1 VSDGRTIEMQE
12 YKSEIKP
19 TWCPG
24 CGDFAV
30 LNGLQRA
37 LQTLQIK
44 PWTVTIVSGIGCSS
58 NIPHFLSAYGFHSI
72 HGRSIPVAS
81 GIKLAN
87 PELTV
92 IAAGGDGD
100 GYGIGAGHFLHA
112 MRRNLDLTYIV
123 MNNQIYGLTTGQASP
138 TSEKEMKTKST
149 PEGVIENPL
158 NPISLALAAG
168 ATYVARG
175 FSGDAKTLGDLFAKG
190 IRHKGFALVDVLSP
204 CVTYNKQNTYDWFR
218 QRVYPLEKEGHDPS
232 DFHAAMRRATEWP
245 NLDQTRDRIGI
256 GVFYER
262 TDIPTYEEL
271 EPALRKGPLV
281 KQPLGL
287 ANPEELL
294 EEFR

>member
-1 VSDGRTIEMQE
+1 MIDGRTIELQE

-37 LQTLQIK
+37 LQTLQLK
-44 PWTVTIVSGIGCSS
+44 PWEVVIISGIGCSS
-58 NIPHFLSAYGFHSI
+58 NLPHFLSTYGFHSI

-112 MRRNLDLTYIV
+112 MRRNLDITYIV

-149 PEGVIENPL
+149 PEGVIENPI
-158 NPISLALAAG
+158 NPIALALAAG

-175 FSGDAKTLGDLFAKG
+175 FSGDAKYLGELITKG
-190 IRHKGFALVDVLSP
+190 IRHKGFSLVDILSP
-204 CVTYNKQNTYDWFR
+204 CVTYNKVNTYDWFR
-218 QRVYPLEKEGHDPS
+218 QRVYSLEKEGYDPS
-232 DFHAAMRRATEWP
+232 DFQVAMRRATEWP
-245 NLDQTRDRIGI
+245 NLDQRRDRIGI

-271 EPALRKGPLV
+271 EPSLRQGPLV